1 MASGRVWARVRL
13 HTSHGQ
19 IEGQFFVMKKLRIF
33 SMARFRA
40 MLAKEFIQMR
50 RDRLTFAM
58 MIGIPL
64 LQLILFG
71 YAINADPKHLPAAV
85 LVADQGPEG
94 RTLFSALEN
103 SGYYDLV
110 RQVKSETEG
119 RDLLAR
125 GKVQFVINIPENFS
139 RDFIRGDRPELL
151 VEADATD
158 PGTTGNAI
166 GSLSTA
172 LNTALQND
180 LKGPLE
186 SLAANNGPIDLRVHS
201 LYNPEANTRYS
212 IVPGLMGVVLTLTMI
227 LVTGLAIT
235 RERERGTMENL
246 LSMPTRPI
254 EVLVGKL
261 VPYILVGYVQVALI
275 LVAARFLFHVPMFGN
290 LLLLLVAAAL
300 FIIANLAMGIT
311 FSTIAQNQLQAM
323 QMTFFFFLPSLLL
336 SGFAFPF
343 RGMPGWAQAIGEVL
357 PLTHFVRIVRGVLLK
372 DNGFAEI
379 GSQAWPIALFMAVV
393 IAIGLRSF
401 RNTLD

>member
-1 MASGRVWARVRL
+1 MRKWRR
-13 HTSHGQ
+13 
-19 IEGQFFVMKKLRIF
+19 F
-33 SMARFRA
+33 SIARFRA

-50 RDRLTFAM
+50 RDRLTFGM

-71 YAINADPKHLPAAV
+71 FAINADPKHLPAAI
-85 LVADQGPEG
+85 LLADHGPEG
-94 RTLFSALEN
+94 RTLLFGLQN
-103 SGYYDLV
+103 SSYYNLV
-110 RQVKSETEG
+110 RRVKTEAEG
-119 RDLLAR
+119 HDLLAR
-125 GKVQFVINIPENFS
+125 GQVQFVVNIPENFS
-139 RDFIRGDRPELL
+139 RDFLRGDRPELL

-186 SLAANNGPIDLRVHS
+186 SLAVNNGPIDLRVHA
-201 LYNPEANTRYS
+201 LYNPEAITQYN

-246 LSMPTRPI
+246 LSMPTLPS
-254 EVLVGKL
+254 EVLIGKL
-261 VPYILVGYVQVALI
+261 VPYILVGYVQVSLI
-275 LVAARFLFHVPMFGN
+275 LVAAHFLFRVPMFGSLV
-290 LLLLLVAAAL
+290 LLLAAAAL
-300 FIIANLAMGIT
+300 FIIANLAVGIT
-311 FSTIAQNQLQAM
+311 FSTIATNQLQAM

-343 RGMPGWAQAIGEVL
+343 RGMPGWAQALGQIL
-357 PLTHFVRIVRGVLLK
+357 PLTHFVRIVRGILLK
-372 DNGFAEI
+372 GNGIASIAPEL
-379 GSQAWPIALFMAVV
+379 WPIALFAV
-393 IAIGLRSF
+393 IAMTIAMKRY
-401 RNTLD
+401 RQTLD